1 VPVTFRGLGHGHQ
14 ASHSNGSRFAVVTER
29 DLAKNHQRPQRTLGH
44 VVRGRNTRIIQKH
57 EPLVLMLQNSL
68 LQCESFFVTYTKDH
82 QLLQTFAQPDLFCDL
97 LSRSEFAL
105 RPQSMKATSVVH
117 ELANGLEESEVF

>member
-1 VPVTFRGLGHGHQ
+1 VTVTFRGLGHGHQ
-14 ASHSNGSRFAVVTER
+14 ASHSNSSRFAAVAER
-29 DLAKNHQRPQRTLGH
+29 DLAKNQQRPQRTLGH
-44 VVRGRNTRIIQKH
+44 VVRGRNTRIVQKH

-82 QLLQTFAQPDLFCDL
+82 QFLQTFAQPDLFFDL
-97 LSRSEFAL
+97 LSLREFA
-105 RPQSMKATSVVH
+105 SAAKTMKATSVLH